1 MYIVH
6 SLNNYFIIELPK
18 EFLEFLV
25 LRNYK
30 SSCSKVLWEICIAKT
45 AKTAK
50 TENHLKSANINKNTP
65 TGEISGNLQDTKII
79 PPSQMHFQDFA

>member
-1 MYIVH
+1 M
-6 SLNNYFIIELPK
+6 F
-18 EFLEFLV
+18 
-25 LRNYK
+25 
-30 SSCSKVLWEICIAKT
+30 WEICIAKT

-65 TGEISGNLQDTKII
+65 KGEISGNLQDTKII

>member
-1 MYIVH
+1 M
-6 SLNNYFIIELPK
+6 F
-18 EFLEFLV
+18 
-25 LRNYK
+25 
-30 SSCSKVLWEICIAKT
+30 WEICITKT

-50 TENHLKSANINKNTP
+50 TENHLKSANINKSTP